1 MLYSYIAFMLYA
13 IYAEQILDFKNTQAI
28 YPWLTGNLLLDPE
41 MYREQSEFLRS
52 VILI

>member
-13 IYAEQILDFKNTQAI
+13 IYAEQTLGFKNTQPT
-28 YPWLTGNLLLDPE
+28 YPWLNGNLLLDPE
-41 MYREQSEFLRS
+41 MEREQSEFLRS